1 MENTVMN
8 SIFSEEF
15 SNRSK
20 RLKASAVRELLRI
33 STQEGIISFAGG
45 TPDPETFPTKEFAEI
60 SEYVI
65 KEEYKKSLQYST
77 TEGDNLLKDGYI
89 KILKEYDN
97 VDWIDRDNMLVTT
110 GSQQGLDLLGRIF
123 INNGDDIAVE
133 FPTYLGALTAYNVYG
148 PNYHGIE
155 LEDDGLN
162 VDELEDLLKKLKG
175 EGKKLKFLYTITN
188 FHNPAGVTMSLE
200 KRKRVLELAEKYDF
214 FIIEDDPY
222 GLLRF
227 EGEKLSSLYYLN
239 KGERVILLN
248 TFSKIMA
255 PGLRIGVIISNKEV
269 IRKCVVAKQGA
280 DLCGPA
286 ITQKI
291 AGHFLEKY
299 DIKKQLDMIIKLY
312 KEKKDIMLES
322 LDKYLG
328 DTEGVSWTKPNGGLF
343 LWVRLP
349 KNVDAGGEMFKE
361 AIEKYKVAYILG
373 SAFYFNGEGKNAMR
387 LCFALPKK
395 EIIPEGI
402 KRLAELIKSKI

>member
-1 MENTVMN
+1 ME
-8 SIFSEEF
+8 SAIISDIFSQSF

-20 RLKASAVRELLRI
+20 RLKASAIRELLKI

-45 TPDPETFPTKEFAEI
+45 TPDPATFPTEEFAKI
-60 SEYVI
+60 SEKVI

-77 TEGDNLLKDGYI
+77 TEGDGMLKDAYI
-89 KILKEYDN
+89 DILRKYDN
-97 VDWIDRDNMLVTT
+97 IDWIERDNMLVTT
-110 GSQQGLDLLGRIF
+110 GSQQGLDLIGRIF

-133 FPTYLGALTAYNVYG
+133 LPTYLGALTAYNVYG
-148 PNYHGIE
+148 PSYHGIE

-162 VDELEDLLKKLKG
+162 VNQLENLVKELKR

-200 KRKRVLELAEKYDF
+200 KRKRVLELAEEYDF

-227 EGEKLSSLYYLN
+227 EGEKLPSLYYLN
-239 KGERVILLN
+239 RGQRVILLN
-248 TFSKIMA
+248 TFSKILA
-255 PGLRIGVIISNKEV
+255 PGLRIGIIISNKEV

-291 AGHFLEKY
+291 AGHFLHEN
-299 DIKKQLDMIIKLY
+299 DIEKQLEMIIKLY
-312 KEKKDIMLES
+312 KEKKDIMLDA

-328 DTEGVSWTKPNGGLF
+328 DVEGVSWTKPQGGLF

-349 KNVDAGGEMFKE
+349 ENIDSGEMFKE
-361 AIEKYKVAYILG
+361 AVEKYKVAYILG
-373 SAFYFNGEGKNAMR
+373 SAFYFNGEGKNTMR
-387 LCFALPKK
+387 LCFALPPK

-402 KRLAELIKSKI
+402 KRLAELIKSKL

>member
-1 MENTVMN
+1 MKDTVI
-8 SIFSEEF
+8 SDIFTGSF

-20 RLKASAVRELLRI
+20 RLKASAIRELLKI
-33 STQEGIISFAGG
+33 STQEGIISFACG

-60 SEYVI
+60 SKYVI
-65 KEEYKKSLQYST
+65 EKEYKKSLQYST

-97 VDWIDRDNMLVTT
+97 VDWLDRDNMLVTS
-110 GSQQGLDLLGRIF
+110 GSQQGLDLLGRVF

-133 FPTYLGALTAYNVYG
+133 LPTYLGTLTAFNVYG

-162 VDELEDLLKKLKG
+162 VEELESLAKKLQS
-175 EGKKLKFLYTITN
+175 EGKKLKFLYTISN

-227 EGEKLSSLYYLN
+227 EGERLPSLYYLN

-291 AGHFLEKY
+291 AGHFLEQY
-299 DIKKQLDMIIKLY
+299 DIKKQLDMIIRLY

-322 LDKYLG
+322 LEKYLG
-328 DTEGVSWTKPNGGLF
+328 DVPEISWTKPQGGLF

-349 KNVDAGGEMFKE
+349 KNIDSGEIFKE
-361 AIEKYKVAYILG
+361 AVEKYKVAYILG
-373 SAFYFNGEGKNAMR
+373 SAFYFNGEGKNTMR
-387 LCFALPKK
+387 LCFALPPK

-402 KRLAELIKSKI
+402 KRLSELIKSKI

>member
-1 MENTVMN
+1 ME
-8 SIFSEEF
+8 SAIISDIFKESY

-20 RLKASAVRELLRI
+20 RLKASAIRELLKI

-45 TPDPETFPTKEFAEI
+45 TPDPATFPTEEFAAI
-60 SEYVI
+60 SERVI

-77 TEGDNLLKDGYI
+77 TEGDVLLKDAYI
-89 KILKEYDN
+89 KILKKYDN
-97 VDWIDRDNMLVTT
+97 VDWIGRDNMLVTT

-133 FPTYLGALTAYNVYG
+133 LPTYLGALTAYNVYG
-148 PNYHGIE
+148 PNYHGVE

-162 VDELEDLLKKLKG
+162 VEQLENLLEQLKG

-200 KRKRVLELAEKYDF
+200 KRKRVLELAEQYDF

-227 EGEKLSSLYYLN
+227 EGEKLPSLYYLN
-239 KGERVILLN
+239 KGQRVILLN
-248 TFSKIMA
+248 TFSKILA
-255 PGLRIGVIISNKEV
+255 PGLRIGIIISNKEV

-291 AGHFLEKY
+291 AGHFLDEN
-299 DIKKQLDMIIKLY
+299 DIDKQLDMIIKLY
-312 KEKKDIMLES
+312 KEKKDIMLAA

-328 DTEGVSWTKPNGGLF
+328 DVEGVTWTKPEGGLF
-343 LWVRLP
+343 LWVKLP
-349 KNVDAGGEMFKE
+349 ESIDTGEMFKE
-361 AIEKYKVAYILG
+361 AVEKYKVAYIVG
-373 SAFYFNGEGKNAMR
+373 SAFYFNGGGNNTIR
-387 LCFALPKK
+387 LCFALPSK

>member
-1 MENTVMN
+1 ME
-8 SIFSEEF
+8 SAIISDIFSQSF

-20 RLKASAVRELLRI
+20 RLKASAIRELLKV

-45 TPDPETFPTKEFAEI
+45 TPDPATFPTEEFAKI
-60 SEYVI
+60 SERVI

-77 TEGDNLLKDGYI
+77 TEGDGMLKDAYI
-89 KILKEYDN
+89 EILRKHDN
-97 VDWIDRDNMLVTT
+97 IDWIERDNMLVTT
-110 GSQQGLDLLGRIF
+110 GSQQGLDLIGRIF

-133 FPTYLGALTAYNVYG
+133 LPTYLGALTAYNVYG

-162 VDELEDLLKKLKG
+162 VDQLEDLAKGLKR

-200 KRKRVLELAEKYDF
+200 KRKRVLKLAEEYDF
-214 FIIEDDPY
+214 FIVEDDPY

-227 EGEKLSSLYYLN
+227 EGEKLPSLYYLN
-239 KGERVILLN
+239 KGRRVILLN
-248 TFSKIMA
+248 TFSKILA
-255 PGLRIGVIISNKEV
+255 PGLRIGIIISNKEV

-291 AGHFLEKY
+291 AGHFLHEN

-312 KEKKDIMLES
+312 KEKKDIMLKA

-328 DTEGVSWTKPNGGLF
+328 DVEGVSWTKPQGGLF

-349 KNVDAGGEMFKE
+349 KNIDSGEMFKE
-361 AIEKYKVAYILG
+361 AVEKYKVAYILG
-373 SAFYFNGEGKNAMR
+373 SAFYFNGEGKNTMR
-387 LCFALPKK
+387 LCFALPPK